1 VIPNKVSVR
10 VPGII
15 LLPGL
20 FLFLGCT
27 TSSPPSPT
35 ISSKSESSHFL
46 ASGKVLF
53 RQPDQKQSGDLELR
67 YSDPGRFK
75 LKIFTPLVGSLIYE
89 LRADKQQLMVLDY
102 HNEWF
107 VLKANDADARR
118 EWLGMD
124 LSLEELG
131 WLLQGIR
138 ERPPKGW
145 SLISNRSESMRISQ
159 AEKEISISFDPQ
171 GRILTLEKFNEGLAE
186 YEVTISRYLEAD
198 PFSAPRMLQITDFS
212 GNYQLRLVL
221 SQVRR
226 PSSFAEPISFEN
238 PEELEAYEMMLE
250 SSGS

>member
-1 VIPNKVSVR
+1 M
-10 VPGII
+10 
-15 LLPGL
+15 
-20 FLFLGCT
+20 
-27 TSSPPSPT
+27 
-35 ISSKSESSHFL
+35 
-46 ASGKVLF
+46 
-53 RQPDQKQSGDLELR
+53 
-67 YSDPGRFK
+67 
-75 LKIFTPLVGSLIYE
+75 GSLIYE

-107 VLKANDADARR
+107 VLKANDVDARR

-145 SLISNRSESMRISQ
+145 SLISNHSESMRISQ

-171 GRILTLEKFNEGLAE
+171 GRILSLEKFNEGLAE

-238 PEELEAYEMMLE
+238 PEELEAYERMME

>member
-1 VIPNKVSVR
+1 MIPNKVSVR

-67 YSDPGRFK
+67 YSDPGRFQ

-138 ERPPKGW
+138 ERPPRGW
-145 SLISNRSESMRISQ
+145 SLILNRSESMRISQ

-171 GRILTLEKFNEGLAE
+171 GRILSLEKFNEGLAE

-238 PEELEAYEMMLE
+238 PEELEAYERMLE